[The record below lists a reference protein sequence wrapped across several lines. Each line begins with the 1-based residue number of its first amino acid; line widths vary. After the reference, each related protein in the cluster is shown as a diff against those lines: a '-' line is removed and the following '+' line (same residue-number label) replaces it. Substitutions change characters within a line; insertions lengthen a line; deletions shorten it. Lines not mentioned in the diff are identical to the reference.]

1 MILLQILGTSF
12 LGGIFS
18 KVFSAATSNLTN
30 HEEGAV
36 KMNSKEQKRLV
47 ITRKLM
53 DNAKERIDLSSELEQ
68 DLENLGLQRRMKQLE
83 LESKFLENQ
92 NDELV

>member
-1 MILLQILGTSF
+1 M
-12 LGGIFS
+12 
-18 KVFSAATSNLTN
+18 SNLAS
-30 HEEGAV
+30 HKEGAV
-36 KMNSKEQKRLV
+36 NMNSKEQKRLAT
-47 ITRKLM
+47 TRELM
-53 DNAKERIDLSSELEQ
+53 ENAKERTDLSSELEQ

>member
-1 MILLQILGTSF
+1 M
-12 LGGIFS
+12 
-18 KVFSAATSNLTN
+18 SNLES
-30 HEEGAV
+30 HKEGAV
-36 KMNSKEQKRLV
+36 NMNSKEQKKLAT
-47 ITRKLM
+47 TRELM
-53 DNAKERIDLSSELEQ
+53 RNAKEQTDLPSELEQ

>member
-1 MILLQILGTSF
+1 M
-12 LGGIFS
+12 
-18 KVFSAATSNLTN
+18 SNLTS

-36 KMNSKEQKRLV
+36 KMNSKKQKRLV

-53 DNAKERIDLSSELEQ
+53 DNTKERIDLSSELEQ

-83 LESKFLENQ
+83 LESKFLKKQ
-92 NDELV
+92 NNELI

>member
-1 MILLQILGTSF
+1 M
-12 LGGIFS
+12 
-18 KVFSAATSNLTN
+18 SNLAS
-30 HEEGAV
+30 HQEGVV
-36 KMNSKEQKRLV
+36 KMNSKKQKRLV

-83 LESKFLENQ
+83 LESKFLKNQ
-92 NDELV
+92 NNELL

>member
-1 MILLQILGTSF
+1 
-12 LGGIFS
+12 
-18 KVFSAATSNLTN
+18 
-30 HEEGAV
+30 
-36 KMNSKEQKRLV
+36 MNSKEQKRLV

-83 LESKFLENQ
+83 LESKFLKNQ
-92 NDELV
+92 NNELI